1 MANFKNLNMAPEL
14 LSHQNLR
21 VVSSMMGLSKKLV
34 YITTGATVR
43 ATKYNYNAD
52 AVPQLER
59 IIESD
64 GKGLAA
70 AIKSCRASSVEI
82 GNIELDACVSAD
94 KQFVA
99 LQLLQFSDYTYH
111 PISKV
116 AVFEGE
122 QAALV
127 ASILK

>member
-1 MANFKNLNMAPEL
+1 MANFKNLNMAQEL
-14 LSHQNLR
+14 LSHNDLK

-34 YITTGATVR
+34 YVKTGATVR
-43 ATKYNYNAD
+43 AYRYNYTPESATH
-52 AVPQLER
+52 LER

-64 GKGLAA
+64 SKGLAA
-70 AIKSCRASSVEI
+70 AVKSCRATRVEI

-99 LQLLQFSDYTYH
+99 LQLMQFSDYTYH

-116 AVFEGE
+116 AFYEGE
-122 QAALV
+122 EAQFV
-127 ASILK
+127 SSIFE